1 MQFYLLAVINGYAV
15 DFESIFLLNC
25 VKRKITLPAG
35 SAKIYFVGKI
45 QFAYLYGGAV
55 GQCLL

>member
-1 MQFYLLAVINGYAV
+1 MLAVINGYAV
-15 DFESIFLLNC
+15 VSKIFFVEC
-25 VKRKITLPAG
+25 VKRKITPPAG

-45 QFAYLYGGAV
+45 QFAYLYCGAV